1 MGELLHS
8 CQREQKFEQPSWAI
22 NATLYEMNVRQF
34 TNEGTFK
41 AAELHLPRLAKLGVS
56 ILWLM
61 PIFTIGYERR
71 KGSLGSYYS
80 TQNYT
85 KVNPEFG
92 TETDFKSFVKT
103 AHSLGI
109 KVILDWVANHTA
121 RDAEWTKTNPDWY
134 EWDNDKNE
142 IATPFDWSDTAK
154 LNYNSKEMREAM
166 IKALEYWVEKCAIDG
181 YRMDMAML
189 VPIDF
194 WDEALTRIKV
204 KNDDTFFLA
213 EAEGPEFHKA
223 GFHAT
228 YGWATHHLLND
239 IAKGHASANDLAN
252 MMKND
257 AICYNSNSMRMQFTS
272 NHDENSWNGTEFARM
287 GQAAEQMAALTF
299 VLDGMP
305 LIYSGQEVGMN
316 RQLEFF
322 DKDEIIWTPDTHFE
336 KLYTELSE
344 LKKTNPVLGAARK
357 GADVVRIDTS
367 DRHNIFA
374 VKRII
379 DGTGVIALFNFS
391 GHNVDFNVY
400 DNEFSGEFKQVLG
413 DNTAI
418 LNDGQ
423 HFFLPAWGW
432 FIYHN

>member
-8 CQREQKFEQPSWAI
+8 CQREQKYNQPKWAI
-22 NATLYEMNVRQF
+22 NATLYEMNLRQF
-34 TNEGTFK
+34 TNEGTFN
-41 AAELHLPRLAKLGVS
+41 AAEKHLPRLAQLGVTV
-56 ILWLM
+56 LWLM
-61 PIFTIGYERR
+61 PIFTIGKERR

-80 TQNYT
+80 TQSYT
-85 KVNPEFG
+85 TVNPEFG
-92 TETDFKSFVKT
+92 TIESFKTFVKK

-121 RDAEWTKTNPDWY
+121 RDAEWTKTNLDWY

-154 LNYNSKEMREAM
+154 LNYSNNDMREAM
-166 IKALEYWVEKCAIDG
+166 INALEFWVENCEIDG

-194 WDEALTRIKV
+194 WDVAIARVLE
-204 KNDDTFFLA
+204 KNNDLFFLA
-213 EAEGPEFHKA
+213 EAEGPEFHKV

-239 IAKGHASANDLAN
+239 IAKGNASANDLAY
-252 MMKND
+252 MMRCD
-257 AICYNSNSMRMQFTS
+257 AVCYNSNTMRMQFTS
-272 NHDENSWNGTEFARM
+272 NHDENSWNGTEFMRM

-305 LIYSGQEVGMN
+305 LIYSGQEVGLD

-322 DKDEIIWTPDTHFE
+322 DKDEIVWTTDTKYE
-336 KLYTELSE
+336 KLYTELCK
-344 LKKTNPVLGAARK
+344 LKKTNPALGAARE
-357 GADVVRIDTS
+357 GADIVRIDTT
-367 DRHNIFA
+367 DNHNVFA
-374 VKRII
+374 IKRIN
-379 DGTGVIALFNFS
+379 DGVGVIALFNFS
-391 GHNVDFNVY
+391 GNGIDFNVY
-400 DNEFSGEFKQVLG
+400 DGEFNGEFNQVLS
-413 DNTAI
+413 DNRAT
-418 LNDGQ
+418 LKDGQ
-423 HFFLPAWGW
+423 HFYLPAWGW

>member
-8 CQREQKFEQPSWAI
+8 CQREQKFDHPKWAI
-22 NATLYEMNVRQF
+22 NATLYEMNMRQF
-34 TNEGTFK
+34 TKEGTLK
-41 AAELHLPRLAKLGVS
+41 AAEKHLPRLAQLGVS

-61 PIFTIGYERR
+61 PVFTIGYERR

-85 KVNPEFG
+85 MINPEFG
-92 TETDFKSFVKT
+92 TITDFKKFVKK

-121 RDAEWTKTNPDWY
+121 RDAEWTKTNLDWY
-134 EWDNDKNE
+134 EWDNEKNE

-154 LNYNSKEMREAM
+154 LNYNSNEMREAM
-166 IKALEYWVEKCAIDG
+166 INALEFWVENCEIDG

-194 WDEALTRIKV
+194 WDTAIKRIRKIN
-204 KNDDTFFLA
+204 KDLFFLA
-213 EAEGPEFHKA
+213 EAEGPEFHKV

-239 IAKGHASANDLAN
+239 IAKGNASANDLAN
-252 MMKND
+252 MMRSD
-257 AICYNSNSMRMQFTS
+257 AVIYNSNSMRMQFTS
-272 NHDENSWNGTEFARM
+272 NHDENSWNGTEFMRM

-305 LIYSGQEVGMN
+305 LIYSGQEVGLN

-322 DKDEIIWTPDTHFE
+322 DKDEICWTTDTKFE
-336 KLYTELSE
+336 KLYSELCE
-344 LKKTNPVLGAARK
+344 LKKSNPALRAAKK
-357 GADVVRIDTS
+357 GADIVRIDTN
-367 DRHNIFA
+367 DNHNVFA
-374 VKRII
+374 IKRII
-379 DGTGVIALFNFS
+379 NGVGVIALFNFS
-391 GHNVDFNVY
+391 GNGVDFNVF
-400 DNEFSGEFKQVLG
+400 DEDFSGEFKQVLC
-413 DNTAI
+413 DNKAT
-418 LNDGQ
+418 LNNGQ
-423 HFFLPAWGW
+423 HFYMPAWGW